1 MTLPADAIDI
11 AGLRQRTS
19 LQGAAGD
26 FATAFPVCTPRAPL
40 EATAT
45 LA

>member
-11 AGLRQRTS
+11 AGLRQRTG

-26 FATAFPVCTPRAPL
+26 FATEFPVRTQRAPL
-40 EATAT
+40 EASAT

>member
-11 AGLRQRTS
+11 AGLRQRTG

-26 FATAFPVCTPRAPL
+26 FATAFPVRAQRAPL
-40 EATAT
+40 KATAT
-45 LA
+45 PA